1 MIPGAMPHWNGI
13 VVAGT
18 IDELKPRFRDP
29 DGQLKKPSDVENDL
43 REAARPCEVVVSW
56 ETGKY
61 NRRASVTIL
70 CPPDHATHGRE
81 VLEDFG
87 AREIRELK
95 SSSEKD
101 RE

>member
-1 MIPGAMPHWNGI
+1 MIPGEMPHWNGI
-13 VVAGT
+13 VVAAT
-18 IDELKPRFRDP
+18 VDELKPRFRDP
-29 DGQLKKPSDVENDL
+29 DGQLKKPTEIEDDL
-43 REAARPCEVVVSW
+43 RKAARPCDVVVSW
-56 ETGKY
+56 ESGRY

-70 CPPDHATHGRE
+70 CPDDHATHGCD

-87 AREIRELK
+87 AREIRQLK

>member
-1 MIPGAMPHWNGI
+1 MPHWNGI

-18 IDELKPRFRDP
+18 PDELKPRFRDP
-29 DGQLKKPSDVENDL
+29 DGQLKRPTVIEDEL
-43 REAARPCEVVVSW
+43 REAAAPCEVVVSW
-56 ETGKY
+56 ESGRY

-70 CPPDHATHGRE
+70 CPDDHATHGRD
-81 VLEDFG
+81 VLHDYG
-87 AREIRELK
+87 AHQIRELK